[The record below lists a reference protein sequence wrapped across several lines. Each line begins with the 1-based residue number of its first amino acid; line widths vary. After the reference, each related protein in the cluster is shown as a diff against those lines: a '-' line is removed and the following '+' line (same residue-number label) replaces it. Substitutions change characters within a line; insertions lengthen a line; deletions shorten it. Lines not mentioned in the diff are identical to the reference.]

1 MFTDS
6 LLTLIPSFPPSAA
19 ARLVNASG
27 LRRYVPGSMVIREG
41 EPSGGIFVLMAGT
54 VQLRMGTSKFS
65 SRKWISLPPM
75 SAPAVLGIGSCLLGE
90 PSMLNISAF
99 IPIEA
104 IFIPQAPL
112 LNVLREFPQAGL
124 ALSQSLADELAQ
136 TYSHLSQLHTGPSF
150 GATCARVLERLTNT
164 SAS

>member
-6 LLTLIPSFPPSAA
+6 LLALIPSFPRTAAPS
-19 ARLVNASG
+19 LVNVS
-27 LRRYVPGSMVIREG
+27 LPRKYVSGSMMMKEG
-41 EPSGGIFVLMAGT
+41 EPSGGIFLLIAGS
-54 VQLRMGTSKFS
+54 VQRRMSTSS
-65 SRKWISLPPM
+65 LPSRKWISLPPI
-75 SAPAVLGIGSCLLGE
+75 SAPVVLGIGSCMLGE
-90 PSMLNISAF
+90 PSKLSVCAST
-99 IPIEA
+99 PSEA

-150 GATCARVLERLTNT
+150 GSTCPDVFERLTNT
-164 SAS
+164 SVS